1 MVWRWFGDLSESQLK
16 PNREWEVTEGL
27 SACLKCRLNKEHEL
41 EVYGGE
47 GGKDCG
53 KTSVLAHWAMI
64 ISRKPSNNKYLVM
77 RDLLCTF
84 AHFIIHHNKILLLK

>member
-1 MVWRWFGDLSESQLK
+1 MDGDRMPVSVPEI
-16 PNREWEVTEGL
+16 PPY
-27 SACLKCRLNKEHEL
+27 KEHEL

-53 KTSVLAHWAMI
+53 KTRVLAHWAMI
-64 ISRKPSNNKYLVM
+64 ISRKLSNNKYLVM

>member
-27 SACLKCRLNKEHEL
+27 SACLKCRLNKEHEF

-53 KTSVLAHWAMI
+53 KTRVLAHWAMKSSESQVI
-64 ISRKPSNNKYLVM
+64 IN
-77 RDLLCTF
+77 
-84 AHFIIHHNKILLLK
+84 IW